1 VDNFSTD
8 TWNRLN
14 IEAKPLVPR
23 SCHLFYRCEPQ
34 KKEKFYFTNLH
45 SYHMLWFC
53 LSGEGCV
60 NIENT
65 PYILKEG
72 EAIIL
77 SPEQA
82 HFRTPYEDKHIQ
94 WLIVRFELD
103 CDSQWLNLM
112 RNQIFNYK
120 GRVEQLLHEFRKA
133 CESYHDNGSCSAD
146 ECQLR
151 IALLLDAIH
160 TVAVTRNISSGGEP
174 ENMVKQLCRQ
184 ILKRASGSK
193 TLAEIAKEN
202 GVSAGYLRALVK
214 KEIGRP
220 PRKVKNEEILRRAEI
235 MLTHSTLSISEI
247 ADRLEFSSIYAF
259 SRFFKKHRN
268 VSPSEFR
275 VKPEWE

>member
-1 VDNFSTD
+1 MDNFSTD

-14 IEAKPLVPR
+14 IETTPLIPK
-23 SCHLFYRCEPQ
+23 SCHIFFRQEPQ
-34 KKEKFYFTNLH
+34 KEELYYFSNLH

-82 HFRTPYEDKHIQ
+82 HYRMPYNGKHIQ
-94 WLIVRFELD
+94 WLIVRFQLD
-103 CDSQWLNLM
+103 SDPQWLNLM
-112 RNQIFNYK
+112 RNQIFDYSGK
-120 GRVEQLLHEFRKA
+120 VEKMLDEFRCS
-133 CESYHDNGSCSAD
+133 CESFHKDGSCSAD
-146 ECQLR
+146 ECLLR
-151 IALLLDAIH
+151 IALLLDAIRSR
-160 TVAVTRNISSGGEP
+160 AVTRNISSGGEP
-174 ENMVKQLCRQ
+174 ENIVKQLCRQ

-193 TLAEIAKEN
+193 TLAEIAAEN

-220 PRKVKNEEILRRAEI
+220 PRKVKNEELLRRAEI
-235 MLTHSTLSISEI
+235 MLTHSTLNISEI
-247 ADRLEFSSIYAF
+247 AARLEFSSIYAF

-275 VKPEWE
+275 INPEWK

>member
-1 VDNFSTD
+1 MDNFSTD

-23 SCHLFYRCEPQ
+23 SCHLFFRTEPQ

-82 HFRTPYEDKHIQ
+82 HFRTPYKDKHIQ
-94 WLIVRFELD
+94 WLIIRFELD
-103 CDSQWLNLM
+103 CDPQWLNLM
-112 RNQIFNYK
+112 RNQIFDYSGK
-120 GRVEQLLHEFRKA
+120 VEQMLTEFRTS
-133 CESYHDNGSCSAD
+133 CENFHRDGSCSAD

-193 TLAEIAKEN
+193 TLAEIAREN
-202 GVSAGYLRALVK
+202 GVSTGYLRALVK

-220 PRKVKNEEILRRAEI
+220 PRKVKNEELLRRAEI
-235 MLTHSTLSISEI
+235 MLTHSTLNISEI
-247 ADRLEFSSIYAF
+247 AARLEFSSIYAF

-275 VKPEWE
+275 VNPEWK